1 MGTCHQQAFMQA
13 FRHFLWFTMLNLCW
27 GLVIIDVG
35 GVNNIM
41 EIRVLKYFLM
51 VAREENITK
60 AAVLLHLTQPTLS
73 RQLMQLEEELGVKLF
88 HRSKHSIVLTEDG
101 MLLKRR
107 AQEIVS
113 LSHKTV
119 QELSH
124 KEDMLSGE
132 IAIGCGET
140 KGMLFLS
147 EQIRKF
153 QQKYPLVQF
162 SIHSAIA
169 DDTKERIEKGILD
182 IGLLMEPVDVGK
194 YEFIRMPKKE
204 KWGILARKDS
214 ELAAKEF
221 INPEDL
227 LGVPL
232 IMVKRELV
240 KNELAS
246 WFGDHYEGLQIAATY
261 NLILNAAAMVER
273 GVGIA
278 LCFDLGVAFYEDL
291 CFIPLTPTLETGS
304 VLVWKKNQT
313 LGAATSQFMNFL
325 KNAFKAL

>member
-1 MGTCHQQAFMQA
+1 
-13 FRHFLWFTMLNLCW
+13 
-27 GLVIIDVG
+27 
-35 GVNNIM
+35 M
-41 EIRVLKYFLM
+41 EFRVLKYFLM

-60 AAVLLHLTQPTLS
+60 AAALLHLTQPTLS
-73 RQLMQLEEELGVKLF
+73 RQLMQLEAELGVKLF
-88 HRSKHSIVLTEDG
+88 HRSKHSIILTEDG

-113 LSHKTV
+113 LSDKTV

-124 KEDMLSGE
+124 KEDVLSGE

-140 KGMLFLS
+140 KNMLFLS
-147 EQIRKF
+147 EQIKKF
-153 QQKYPLVQF
+153 RQKYPLVQF

-169 DDTKERIEKGILD
+169 DDIKERIEKGVLD

-194 YEFIRMPKKE
+194 YEFIRIPQKE
-204 KWGILARKDS
+204 KWGILVRKDS
-214 ELAAKEF
+214 ELAAKES
-221 INPEDL
+221 INPKDL
-227 LGVPL
+227 TNVPL

-246 WFGDHYEGLQIAATY
+246 WFGDYYEGLQIAATY

-291 CFIPLTPTLETGS
+291 CFIPLNPTLETGS

-313 LGAATSQFMNFL
+313 LGAATSQFMRYL
-325 KNAFKAL
+325 RNAFQAL

>member
-1 MGTCHQQAFMQA
+1 
-13 FRHFLWFTMLNLCW
+13 MLNLRW
-27 GLVIIDVG
+27 KVVIIEVG
-35 GVNNIM
+35 GANNIM
-41 EIRVLKYFLM
+41 EFRVLKYFLM

-60 AAVLLHLTQPTLS
+60 AAALLHLTQPTLS
-73 RQLMQLEEELGVKLF
+73 RQLMQLEAELGVKLF
-88 HRSKHSIVLTEDG
+88 HRSKHSIILTEDG

-113 LSHKTV
+113 LSDKTV

-140 KGMLFLS
+140 KNMLFLS
-147 EQIRKF
+147 EQIKKF
-153 QQKYPLVQF
+153 RQKYPLVQF

-169 DDTKERIEKGILD
+169 DDIKERIEKGVLD

-194 YEFIRMPKKE
+194 YEFIRIPQKE
-204 KWGILARKDS
+204 KWGILVRKDS
-214 ELAAKEF
+214 ELAAKES
-221 INPEDL
+221 INPTDL
-227 LGVPL
+227 TNVPL

-246 WFGDHYEGLQIAATY
+246 WFGDYYEGLRIAATY
-261 NLILNAAAMVER
+261 NLILNAASMVER
-273 GVGIA
+273 GVGVA
-278 LCFDLGVAFYEDL
+278 LCFDLGAAFYEDL
-291 CFIPLTPTLETGS
+291 CFIPLAPTLETGS

-313 LGAATSQFMNFL
+313 LGAATSQFMRFL
-325 KNAFKAL
+325 KNAFQAL

>member
-1 MGTCHQQAFMQA
+1 
-13 FRHFLWFTMLNLCW
+13 
-27 GLVIIDVG
+27 
-35 GVNNIM
+35 M

-60 AAVLLHLTQPTLS
+60 AAALLHLTQPTLS
-73 RQLMQLEEELGVKLF
+73 RQLRQLEEELGVKLF
-88 HRSKHSIVLTEDG
+88 HRSKHSIILTEDG

-124 KEDMLSGE
+124 KEDVLSGE

-246 WFGDHYEGLQIAATY
+246 WFGDYYEGLQIAATY

>member
-1 MGTCHQQAFMQA
+1 
-13 FRHFLWFTMLNLCW
+13 
-27 GLVIIDVG
+27 
-35 GVNNIM
+35 M
-41 EIRVLKYFLM
+41 EFRVLKYFLM

-60 AAVLLHLTQPTLS
+60 AAALLHLTQPTLS

-88 HRSKHSIVLTEDG
+88 HRSKHSIILTEDG

-107 AQEIVS
+107 AQEIIS

-124 KEDMLSGE
+124 KEDVLSGE

-153 QQKYPLVQF
+153 QRKYPLVQF

-169 DDTKERIEKGILD
+169 DDIKERIEKGILD

-194 YEFIRMPKKE
+194 YEFIRMPQEE
-204 KWGILARKDS
+204 KWGILVRKDS
-214 ELAAKEF
+214 ELAAKES
-221 INPEDL
+221 IHPEDL
-227 LGVPL
+227 TGEPL

-246 WFGDHYEGLQIAATY
+246 WFGDYYEGLQIAATY

-291 CFIPLTPTLETGS
+291 CFIPLNPTLETGS

-313 LGAATSQFMNFL
+313 LGLVTSQFMSFL
-325 KNAFKAL
+325 KNALWAL

>member
-1 MGTCHQQAFMQA
+1 
-13 FRHFLWFTMLNLCW
+13 MLNLRW
-27 GLVIIDVG
+27 KVVIIEVG
-35 GVNNIM
+35 GANNIM
-41 EIRVLKYFLM
+41 EFRVLKYFLM

-60 AAVLLHLTQPTLS
+60 AAALLHLTQPTLS
-73 RQLMQLEEELGVKLF
+73 RQLMQLEAELGVKLF
-88 HRSKHSIVLTEDG
+88 HRSKHSIILTEDG

-113 LSHKTV
+113 LSDKTV

-124 KEDMLSGE
+124 KEDVLSGE

-140 KGMLFLS
+140 KNMLFLS
-147 EQIRKF
+147 EQIKKF
-153 QQKYPLVQF
+153 RQKYPLVQF

-169 DDTKERIEKGILD
+169 DDIKERIEKGILD

-246 WFGDHYEGLQIAATY
+246 WFGDYYEGLQIAATY

>member
-1 MGTCHQQAFMQA
+1 
-13 FRHFLWFTMLNLCW
+13 MLNLRW
-27 GLVIIDVG
+27 KVVIIEVG
-35 GVNNIM
+35 GANNIM

-60 AAVLLHLTQPTLS
+60 AAALLHLTQPTLS
-73 RQLMQLEEELGVKLF
+73 RQLMQLEAELGVKLF
-88 HRSKHSIVLTEDG
+88 HRSKHSIILTEDG

-107 AQEIVS
+107 AQEIIS
-113 LSHKTV
+113 LSDKTV

-124 KEDMLSGE
+124 KEDVLSGE

-140 KGMLFLS
+140 KNMLFLS

-153 QQKYPLVQF
+153 RQKYPLVQF

-169 DDTKERIEKGILD
+169 DDIKERIEKGILD

-194 YEFIRMPKKE
+194 YEFIRMPQKE
-204 KWGILARKDS
+204 KWGILVRKDS
-214 ELAAKEF
+214 ELAAKES
-221 INPEDL
+221 INPKDL
-227 LGVPL
+227 TNVPL

-246 WFGDHYEGLQIAATY
+246 WFGDYYEGLQIAATY
-261 NLILNAAAMVER
+261 NLILNAASMVER
-273 GVGIA
+273 GVGVA
-278 LCFDLGVAFYEDL
+278 LCFDLGASFYEDL
-291 CFIPLTPTLETGS
+291 CFIPLAPTLETGS

-313 LGAATSQFMNFL
+313 LGAATSQFMRYL
-325 KNAFKAL
+325 RNAFQAL

>member
-1 MGTCHQQAFMQA
+1 
-13 FRHFLWFTMLNLCW
+13 MLNLRW
-27 GLVIIDVG
+27 KVVIIEVG
-35 GVNNIM
+35 GANNIM
-41 EIRVLKYFLM
+41 EFRVLKYFLM

-60 AAVLLHLTQPTLS
+60 AAALLHLTQPTLS

-88 HRSKHSIVLTEDG
+88 HRSKHSIILTEDG

-113 LSHKTV
+113 LSDKTV

-140 KGMLFLS
+140 KNMLFLS

-153 QQKYPLVQF
+153 RQKYPLVQF

-169 DDTKERIEKGILD
+169 DDIKERIEKGILD
-182 IGLLMEPVDVGK
+182 IGLLMEPVDIGK
-194 YEFIRMPKKE
+194 YEFIRMPQKE
-204 KWGILARKDS
+204 KWGILVRKDS
-214 ELAAKEF
+214 ELAAKES
-221 INPEDL
+221 INPKDL
-227 LGVPL
+227 TNVPL

-246 WFGDHYEGLQIAATY
+246 WFGDYYEGVQIAATY
-261 NLILNAAAMVER
+261 NLILNAASMVER
-273 GVGIA
+273 GVGVA
-278 LCFDLGVAFYEDL
+278 LCFDLGASFYEDL
-291 CFIPLTPTLETGS
+291 CFIPLAPTLETGS

-313 LGAATSQFMNFL
+313 LGAAASQFMSFL
-325 KNAFKAL
+325 KNAF

>member
-1 MGTCHQQAFMQA
+1 
-13 FRHFLWFTMLNLCW
+13 MLNLRW
-27 GLVIIDVG
+27 KVVIIEVG
-35 GVNNIM
+35 GANNIM
-41 EIRVLKYFLM
+41 EFRVLKYFLM

-60 AAVLLHLTQPTLS
+60 AAALLHLTQPTLS

-88 HRSKHSIVLTEDG
+88 HRSKHSIILTEDG

-113 LSHKTV
+113 LSDKTV

-124 KEDMLSGE
+124 KEDVLSGE

-140 KGMLFLS
+140 KNMLFLS

-169 DDTKERIEKGILD
+169 DDIKERIEKGILD
-182 IGLLMEPVDVGK
+182 IGLLMEPVDIGK
-194 YEFIRMPKKE
+194 YEFIRMPQKE
-204 KWGILARKDS
+204 KWGILVRKDS
-214 ELAAKEF
+214 ELAAKES
-221 INPEDL
+221 INPKDL
-227 LGVPL
+227 TNVPL

-246 WFGDHYEGLQIAATY
+246 WFGDYYEGLQIAATY
-261 NLILNAAAMVER
+261 NLILNAASMVER
-273 GVGIA
+273 GVGVA
-278 LCFDLGVAFYEDL
+278 LCFDLGASFYEDL
-291 CFIPLTPTLETGS
+291 CFIPLAPTLETGS

-313 LGAATSQFMNFL
+313 LGAATSQFMRYL
-325 KNAFKAL
+325 RNAFQAL